1 MAIISSGYT
10 VSEPIQVLNPATW
23 SFVAPENPT
32 IQAIGLKV
40 QIPLNSQ
47 IVESY
52 GVFKP
57 LGASKTV
64 IVASSIYG
72 VDGVYEFTTQGE
84 TEWNT
89 LYPVLT
95 YQGTLHV
102 HDPLGRQKYVRFVDR
117 TFTESGAINNLI
129 RTVKVTYFEVDAP

>member
-1 MAIISSGYT
+1 MATISSGYT
-10 VSEPIQVLNPATW
+10 TTEPIQVDNPATW
-23 SFVAPENPT
+23 SFTAPENPT
-32 IQAIGLKV
+32 IQISGINVL
-40 QIPLNSQ
+40 QPLNSTV
-47 IVESY
+47 VESY

-64 IVASSIYG
+64 VVAQSIYG
-72 VDGVYEFTTQGE
+72 VDGTYEFVTKGE
-84 TEWNT
+84 TEWDE

-117 TFTESGAINNLI
+117 KWTESGSINNLI
-129 RTVKVTYFEVDAP
+129 RVVDVTYFEVDAP

>member
-1 MAIISSGYT
+1 MALISSGYT
-10 VSEPIQVLNPATW
+10 TTEPIQITNPGFW
-23 SFVAPENPT
+23 SFTAPENPNIRAT
-32 IQAIGLKV
+32 QLKV

-64 IVASSIYG
+64 VVASSIYG
-72 VDGVYEFTTQGE
+72 VDGTYDFTTQGE
-84 TEWNT
+84 DEWDI

-117 TFTESGAINNLI
+117 TFNESGSIDNLI
-129 RTVKVTYFEVDAP
+129 RKVKVTYFEVDAP

>member
-1 MAIISSGYT
+1 MATISSGYT
-10 VSEPIQVLNPATW
+10 TTEPIQVDNPAQW
-23 SFVAPENPT
+23 SFTAPEDPT
-32 IQAIGLKV
+32 IRVTGVDVLQ
-40 QIPLNSQ
+40 PLNST

-57 LGASKTV
+57 LGATKTV
-64 IVASSIYG
+64 VVAQSIYG
-72 VDGVYEFTTQGE
+72 IDGTYRFTVQGE
-84 TEWNT
+84 TEWDD

-117 TFTESGAINNLI
+117 KWTESGHISKLI
-129 RTVKVTYFEVDAP
+129 RVVDVTYFEVDAP

>member
-1 MAIISSGYT
+1 MATISSGYT
-10 VSEPIQVLNPATW
+10 TTEPIQVDNPGEWA
-23 SFVAPENPT
+23 FVAPEDPT
-32 IQAIGLKV
+32 IQVRNIDVL
-40 QIPLNSQ
+40 QPLNNT

-57 LGASKTV
+57 LGATKTV
-64 IVASSIYG
+64 VVAQSIYG
-72 VDGVYEFTTQGE
+72 IDGTYRFTVKGDDDWDE
-84 TEWNT
+84 

-117 TFTESGAINNLI
+117 KWTESGPIANLV
-129 RTVKVTYFEVDAP
+129 RVVDVTYFEVDAP